1 MLLTMEK
8 NKNKVSLLAVDTID
22 DPISAMRRFTDDD
35 KLHELAGS
43 IKQYGLIQPL
53 VVMRSSKG
61 RYEVIAG
68 HRRLIASRMI
78 HLVSVPCI
86 IRDVDAGDSEM
97 LKVHENL
104 YREDVNPVDE
114 GNHFLVAMKKLG
126 LSFGEMAEKI
136 GKKEGYVKNRI
147 AAAHFPDD
155 VQEAIIVSGLP
166 LTVANQLARIGDDVL
181 RKSYVEHAIQ
191 NGITAMVARMWRQ
204 QYEADDLPQ
213 DVREAPTEPAEG
225 RPAGIKHLATCPLCS
240 ADGESKYMRVAW
252 CHPECLDTIR
262 QGGDNESTAPPPE
275 V

>member
-1 MLLTMEK
+1 MGKKENEIK
-8 NKNKVSLLAVDTID
+8 YIPVDAID
-22 DPISAMRRFTDDD
+22 DPTTAMRRFTDDD

-53 VVMRSSKG
+53 VVMRSSKW

-68 HRRLIASRMI
+68 HRRLIASRII
-78 HLVSVPCI
+78 HLATVPCI
-86 IRDVDAGDSEM
+86 VRDVDEGDSEM

-114 GNHFLVAMKKLG
+114 GNHFLVAMEKLG
-126 LSFGEMAEKI
+126 FSLGEMAEKV

-213 DVREAPTEPAEG
+213 DVREAPSEPAEG
-225 RPAGIKHLATCPLCS
+225 GPSGIKHLATCPLCS
-240 ADGESKYMRVAW
+240 AEGESKYMKVAW
-252 CHPECLDTIR
+252 CHPECLDTIKR
-262 QGGDNESTAPPPE
+262 SLDNGSTAPPPE
-275 V
+275 E